1 MRHWICAC
9 AVCLA
14 LFAVVATPVTAQE
27 MSPTIRAGRVE
38 SSTREVRGND
48 IRSGRAT
55 VLVNAPLETVLR
67 EVTDY
72 ARYRDFMPRFRQSRP
87 ISGRGANRRVYMQVT
102 ILGGRAEIWALA
114 RFFMRAPRGETR
126 VVEGQMVE
134 GNVDGLWARWELT
147 PVDAGAHTLVTFEM
161 FVDPSFPAPASVVT
175 SENERWATRAAR
187 ALRTRIHRRAT
198 AQASA
203 N

>member
-1 MRHWICAC
+1 MG
-9 AVCLA
+9 VG
-14 LFAVVATPVTAQE
+14 VATLACCAMAASSAAAQDI
-27 MSPTIRAGRVE
+27 SATLRAGRVE

-48 IRSGRAT
+48 IRSGHAT
-55 VLVNAPLETVLR
+55 VLVDAPLETVLR

-72 ARYRDFMPRFRQSRP
+72 GRYRDFMPRFRQSRP

-126 VVEGQMVE
+126 IVEGQMVE

-147 PVDAGAHTLVTFEM
+147 PVDAGARTLVTFEM
-161 FVDPSFPAPASVVT
+161 FVDPSFPAPASLVT

-187 ALRTRIHRRAT
+187 ALRTRLQRRIGGR
-198 AQASA
+198 ASA
-203 N
+203 D

>member
-1 MRHWICAC
+1 MSRWIVAFV
-9 AVCLA
+9 ALA
-14 LFAVVATPVTAQE
+14 LGLSVATSSDAQDV
-27 MSPTIRAGRVE
+27 SPALRSGRIE

-48 IRSGRAT
+48 IRSGRAI
-55 VLVNAPLETVLR
+55 VLVNAPLDAVMR

-72 ARYRDFMPRFRQSRP
+72 GRYRDFMPRFRQSRA

-102 ILGGRAEIWALA
+102 ILGGRAEIWALT
-114 RFFMRAPRGETR
+114 RFFQRAPRGETR
-126 VVEGQMVE
+126 IIEGQMVE

-147 PVDAGAHTLVTFEM
+147 PVDSGSRTLVSFEM
-161 FVDPSFPAPASVVT
+161 FVDPSFPAPSSLVT
-175 SENERWATRAAR
+175 SENERWAARAAR
-187 ALRTRIHRRAT
+187 ALRTRVQRRLT